1 MIPIKIYDV
10 VYNAKHINMSDKS
23 FVYDTKN
30 YSSNKINP
38 IVYVNE
44 NGTIGFIL
52 TYPSQKIEMNGTKMR
67 AFDAATLN
75 YCESVGAISDL
86 EG

>member
-1 MIPIKIYDV
+1 MGLYEALDSQGRKFFIDE
-10 VYNAKHINMSDKS
+10 NA
-23 FVYDTKN
+23 
-30 YSSNKINP
+30 
-38 IVYVNE
+38 E
-44 NGTIGFIL
+44 
-52 TYPSQKIEMNGTKMR
+52 IEIDGIKMR

>member
-1 MIPIKIYDV
+1 MSRKIPPFREELVHNLGLYEALDSQGRKFFIDE
-10 VYNAKHINMSDKS
+10 NA
-23 FVYDTKN
+23 
-30 YSSNKINP
+30 
-38 IVYVNE
+38 E
-44 NGTIGFIL
+44 
-52 TYPSQKIEMNGTKMR
+52 IEIDGIKMR

>member
-1 MIPIKIYDV
+1 MISMDKGMNTKTNVKITIYGRNATITGIL
-10 VYNAKHINMSDKS
+10 YNLGLYEALDSQGRKFFID
-23 FVYDTKN
+23 
-30 YSSNKINP
+30 
-38 IVYVNE
+38 E
-44 NGTIGFIL
+44 NAE
-52 TYPSQKIEMNGTKMR
+52 IEIDGIKMR

>member
-1 MIPIKIYDV
+1 MITKTNVKITIHGR
-10 VYNAKHINMSDKS
+10 NATITGILYS
-23 FVYDTKN
+23 FGLYEALDSQGRKFF
-30 YSSNKINP
+30 IDE
-38 IVYVNE
+38 NE
-44 NGTIGFIL
+44 E
-52 TYPSQKIEMNGTKMR
+52 IEIDGTKMR